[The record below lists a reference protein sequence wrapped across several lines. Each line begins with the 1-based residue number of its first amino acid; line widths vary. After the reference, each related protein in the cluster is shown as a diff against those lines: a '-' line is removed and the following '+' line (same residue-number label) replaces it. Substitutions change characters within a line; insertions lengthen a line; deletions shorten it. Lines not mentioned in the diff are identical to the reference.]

1 MVTKNRITKS
11 AVSGFSLMEVLIV
24 LVVLLTLTAS
34 IFQMIN
40 LSTERSATEQ
50 TKLDMFQEARE
61 FMDQMSRDLRQAGY
75 PSPRNMSQSVLTQV
89 PFKNDL
95 HAAAGLVK
103 IDGGELM
110 FEADV
115 DGTGIVQ

>member
-1 MVTKNRITKS
+1 MVTKHRITRS

-40 LSTERSATEQ
+40 TSTQRSSTEQ

-75 PSPRNMSQSVLTQV
+75 PSPRNVDPS
-89 PFKNDL
+89 L
-95 HAAAGLVK
+95 HTTEHITTAYQHNQRLP
-103 IDGGELM
+103 LS
-110 FEADV
+110 
-115 DGTGIVQ
+115 